1 MLARGNPEI
10 SGQVLHSR
18 HLCCSS
24 RNWVQRNTGVELAP
38 PQAQSLGAPDT
49 AKCDP
54 ETNQNIFTR
63 EQVLKV
69 MRELSR
75 GTGWSPIL
83 YVFTHM
89 CNIYSC
95 ARSHT
100 YSVTHACLCSPPRAP
115 AHMFTAT
122 HTPVMDVCTYVHLST
137 HTHRH
142 NATWVCTRAHTRHA
156 CFHQCSCMQP
166 SFPRRLCSR
175 CPGRC
180 GEGRQGPGKGSQV
193 RERCRIRGQVG

>member
-1 MLARGNPEI
+1 MLAGGNPEI

-38 PQAQSLGAPDT
+38 SQAQSLGAPDT

-54 ETNQNIFTR
+54 EKTQNIFTR

-75 GTGWSPIL
+75 GTGWGPIL

-89 CNIYSC
+89 CNVYSC

-100 YSVTHACLCSPPRAP
+100 YSVTHACLCSLSRAP
-115 AHMFTAT
+115 ARIFTAT

-137 HTHRH
+137 HAHRH
-142 NATWVCTRAHTRHA
+142 NATWVCTRAHTRHTRTL
-156 CFHQCSCMQP
+156 P
-166 SFPRRLCSR
+166 SVLMHATKLSPKALFSVPREVWRR
-175 CPGRC
+175 QAGPWQGKPG
-180 GEGRQGPGKGSQV
+180 
-193 RERCRIRGQVG
+193 